1 MLPIPATPVAPFLRT
16 SCVAEPYQIR
26 PFLYRSYIVLIYFL
40 YAVYKKYMRTI
51 WEVYKNDIRRA
62 EFGAYWVRDGDEFF
76 YFPFGG
82 GCRVVPWWIPPRKRL
97 CKKNIFSIYNKNIT
111 LSLEGV

>member
-1 MLPIPATPVAPFLRT
+1 MLPFPATPVAPFLRT

-51 WEVYKNDIRRA
+51 WELYKNDIRRA
-62 EFGAYWVRDGDEFF
+62 EFGAYWVLV
-76 YFPFGG
+76 GG
-82 GCRVVPWWIPPRKRL
+82 RVFLLSIRGWMQGGSVADSALGGVCVKKIYLVYIIKISLCR
-97 CKKNIFSIYNKNIT
+97 
-111 LSLEGV
+111 